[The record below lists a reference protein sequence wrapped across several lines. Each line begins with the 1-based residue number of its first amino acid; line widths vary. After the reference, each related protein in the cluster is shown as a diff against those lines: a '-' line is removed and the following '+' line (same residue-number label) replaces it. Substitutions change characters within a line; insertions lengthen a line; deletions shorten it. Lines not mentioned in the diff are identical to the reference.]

1 MSDIARKQLRQRL
14 EMTGVEEYKPSTA
27 QLPTASY
34 MPVAEFSLLRWVAQ
48 HVGDPV
54 AHNHNEQLRK
64 SQLRG
69 YRVDYGRRLQAA
81 LEASGLVITLEFI
94 NFVDALVRRLDEG
107 SLAAELAP
115 EIMQR
120 SIQRYLSTDEQLA
133 RSVSEAIIA
142 ELVR

>member
-64 SQLRG
+64 SNCAGTGSTTGAVCKRPWRRRG
-69 YRVDYGRRLQAA
+69 W
-81 LEASGLVITLEFI
+81 S
-94 NFVDALVRRLDEG
+94 
-107 SLAAELAP
+107 
-115 EIMQR
+115 
-120 SIQRYLSTDEQLA
+120 
-133 RSVSEAIIA
+133 
-142 ELVR
+142 